1 MVILK
6 YFEWLKIQ
14 ELISKKTGLKPDI
27 REAVYELCT
36 DNFKKIRK
44 LDKEE
49 AIEMIQENHLQK
61 VHWCKWG
68 AIWK

>member
-6 YFEWLKIQ
+6 YFEWLRIQ

-36 DNFKKIRK
+36 DKFKKIRRIS
-44 LDKEE
+44 KEE
-49 AIEMIQENHLQK
+49 AIELIQENRLQK
-61 VHWCKWG
+61 VHWSRYG